1 MELLSNNSL
10 PTQMASATS
19 NTSAA
24 NGNQNGQA
32 TTAERLLAGILDS
45 FPAWDLNGGIMDSNP
60 RNE

>member
-19 NTSAA
+19 NTSATNA
-24 NGNQNGQA
+24 NQNNQA
-32 TTAERLLAGILDS
+32 TAERLLAGILDS
-45 FPAWDLNGGIMDSNP
+45 FPAWDLNGGIMGSNP